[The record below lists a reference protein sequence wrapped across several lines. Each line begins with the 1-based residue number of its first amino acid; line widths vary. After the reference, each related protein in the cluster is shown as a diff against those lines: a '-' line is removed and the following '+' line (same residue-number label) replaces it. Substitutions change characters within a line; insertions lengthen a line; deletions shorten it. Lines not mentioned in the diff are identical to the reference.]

1 MLSMGKI
8 NEAHVGSDFDAFLA
22 ESGTLEESEAI
33 ALKRVQVLKGES
45 EVEFD
50 FDSLPELLEKLR
62 DWQMHEVVGFDH
74 GILTEAIKAV
84 VVLQAM
90 AKEAPRGSYHI
101 SRKTL
106 LEMAFGEGK
115 GLGK

>member
-1 MLSMGKI
+1 MADQEMKDK
-8 NEAHVGSDFDAFLA
+8 A
-22 ESGTLEESEAI
+22 
-33 ALKRVQVLKGES
+33 
-45 EVEFD
+45 EFD

-62 DWQMHEVVGFDH
+62 DWLEKLRDWRMHEVNGFDH
-74 GILTEAIKAV
+74 GVLTEAIAAV

-90 AKEAPRGSYHI
+90 AKEAPRGAYHI

-115 GLGK
+115 GQDK

>member
-1 MLSMGKI
+1 MAKI

-33 ALKRVQVLKGES
+33 ALKRVQVLKDDAEA
-45 EVEFD
+45 EFD
-50 FDSLPELLEKLR
+50 FDSLPELLAKLR
-62 DWQMHEVVGFDH
+62 DWHASAYPTGFDH
-74 GILTEAIKAV
+74 SILAEAIAAV

-90 AKEAPRGSYHI
+90 AKEAPHGTYHT
-101 SRKTL
+101 SRKIL